1 MTLVVPRAKALF
13 FALADVVG
21 TIYHDM
27 ILSSSVFENY
37 PPQQIQHFQLLV
49 FCHSFQ
55 GKQPQS
61 SQLVV
66 FQESHLSSR
75 LVLPF
80 LVGFYIAQ
88 YKSRKNRVKI
98 RLVTCSVRWTD

>member
-1 MTLVVPRAKALF
+1 MTLVVPQAKALF
-13 FALADVVG
+13 FALSDVVG
-21 TIYHDM
+21 IIYPDT

-37 PPQQIQHFQLLV
+37 LPQQIQHFQLLV
-49 FCHSFQ
+49 LCHSFLS
-55 GKQPQS
+55 KQPQS

-66 FQESHLSSR
+66 FQERHLSSR

-88 YKSRKNRVKI
+88 YKSK
-98 RLVTCSVRWTD
+98 